1 MVSEVLRHDGGVAR
15 LRVGGR
21 AGTFVLRRD
30 GIGGKLAGRT
40 LLSNVL
46 LLDCVGD
53 EPVEGA
59 SVVVEGGRIS
69 SVRRGGTG
77 PTGGYDAVF
86 DCAGMTLMPGLTDA
100 HVHIGA
106 VDVNILEQHREY
118 PDNLVA
124 LMMARVLQDTIMQG
138 FTTVRDAGGADWSF
152 KAAVERRIVEGP
164 RLLISDQPLSQTGG
178 HGDKRRAS
186 EKAEPEIFCPTAG
199 MRSIVCDG
207 ADEIRRA
214 TREQLRM
221 GADQIKV
228 MASGGAMSPADELSA
243 TQYTIDEIRAAVEEA
258 TAAQTYVLAHAYN
271 DGAVRNCL
279 EAGVRSVE
287 HGNLISEETARLI
300 AEAGAYLVPTLV
312 TYEALS
318 EEGLR
323 YGVPEENI
331 RKIDE
336 ARESGIRALRYAY
349 EAGVRIS
356 SGSDLLGP
364 LQDRKARELEIKT
377 EVMSPMEAVISATR
391 TNAELFGMEGEIGTV
406 EEGKLADLLVVEG
419 NPLENIAVLQ
429 DRGNLKLIMKAG
441 RVVKDGLE

>member
-1 MVSEVLRHDGGVAR
+1 
-15 LRVGGR
+15 
-21 AGTFVLRRD
+21 
-30 GIGGKLAGRT
+30 
-40 LLSNVL
+40 
-46 LLDCVGD
+46 LDCAGGD
-53 EPVEGA
+53 PAQGA
-59 SVVVEGGRIS
+59 SVVVEGGRIA
-69 SVRRGGTG
+69 SVHRGGTG
-77 PTGGYDAVF
+77 PTGEHDVVF

-138 FTTVRDAGGADWSF
+138 FLTVRDAGGADWSF
-152 KAAVERRIVEGP
+152 KAAVERGIVEGP
-164 RLLISDQPLSQTGG
+164 RLLISEQPLSQTGG
-178 HGDKRRAS
+178 HGAKRRVSERAS
-186 EKAEPEIFCPTAG
+186 PEIFCPTAG
-199 MRSIVCDG
+199 MRSVVCDG
-207 ADEIRRA
+207 ADEVRRA
-214 TREQLRM
+214 VREQLRM

-228 MASGGAMSPADELSA
+228 MASGGAMSPADGLSA
-243 TQYTIDEIRAAVEEA
+243 TQYTVDEIKAAVEEA
-258 TAAQTYVLAHAYN
+258 TAGRTYVLAHAYN

-279 EAGVRSVE
+279 RAGVRSVE
-287 HGNLISEETARLI
+287 HGNLISEEAARLI

-336 ARESGIRALRYAY
+336 ARASSIRALRYAY
-349 EAGVRIS
+349 ESGVRIA

-364 LQDRKARELEIKT
+364 LQDRKAHELEIKT
-377 EVMSPMEAVISATR
+377 EVMSPMEALISATK
-391 TNAELFGMEGEIGTV
+391 TNAELFGMERDIGTV

-419 NPLENIAVLQ
+419 NPLEDIAVLQ
-429 DRGNLKLIMKAG
+429 RRDNLKLIMKGG
-441 RVVKDGLE
+441 RVVKNELD